1 MKLTTALR
9 SAIAQ
14 QIIAAMANGSTDTPM
29 IEIYDGTIPANMGE
43 AITDTL
49 LAELALTNTA
59 ATETDGVITFE
70 TISNDNSAN
79 NGGDQGWAR
88 VLDRDGAEVI
98 YLTAGGPGDGAELTL
113 NTGTITQN
121 GPVAITSG
129 TIAIGGA

>member
-9 SAIAQ
+9 SAMAQ

-49 LAELALTNTA
+49 LAELALTNAA

-88 VLDRDGAEVI
+88 VLDRDRAEVI

-129 TIAIGGA
+129 TITIGGA

>member
-9 SAIAQ
+9 SAMAQ

-29 IEIYDGTIPANMGE
+29 IEVYDGTIPANMGE

-49 LAELALTNTA
+49 LAELALTNAA

-88 VLDRDGAEVI
+88 VLDRAGAEVI

-129 TIAIGGA
+129 TITIGGA